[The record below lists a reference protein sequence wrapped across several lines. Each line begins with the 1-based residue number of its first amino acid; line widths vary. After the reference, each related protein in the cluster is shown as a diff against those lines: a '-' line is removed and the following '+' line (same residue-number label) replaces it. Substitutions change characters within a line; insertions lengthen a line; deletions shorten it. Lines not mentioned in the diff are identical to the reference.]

1 MENRKVNRK
10 ENRKRKRN
18 EKKLSPLPAILTL
31 PPL

>member
-1 MENRKVNRK
+1 MENRK

-31 PPL
+31 LPL